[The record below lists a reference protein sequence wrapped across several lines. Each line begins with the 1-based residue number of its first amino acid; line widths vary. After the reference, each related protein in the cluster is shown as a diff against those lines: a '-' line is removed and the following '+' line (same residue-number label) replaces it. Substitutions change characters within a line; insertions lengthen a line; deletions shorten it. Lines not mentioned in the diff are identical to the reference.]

1 MFNLAKNIK
10 KLHLIYIFNLVVSVN
25 PLNLHI
31 KFDMALHKSMSNAQW
46 SQLPKVF
53 ERRELD
59 KGVPT
64 TLQVTAT

>member
-1 MFNLAKNIK
+1 MDK
-10 KLHLIYIFNLVVSVN
+10 
-25 PLNLHI
+25 NLHE
-31 KFDMALHKSMSNAQW
+31 QW